1 MRIKISPKIIFDTMW
16 CLACNSKNLSKK
28 RIVIIALIASAIGGA
43 LYYSATINS
52 AITLA
57 VLPIVLPLLGCII
70 MCGVMGGVMFLSG
83 RLSKKSDGKS
93 QHSCCSN
100 QSEQTKESVKL
111 ETPVSDKKNTKS

>member
-1 MRIKISPKIIFDTMW
+1 MW

-28 RIVIIALIASAIGGA
+28 KIVIIALIVSAIGGA
-43 LYYSATINS
+43 LYYSFTINP

-57 VLPIVLPLLGCII
+57 VLPIILPLLGCMV
-70 MCGVMGGVMFLSG
+70 MCGVMAGVMFLSG

-100 QSEQTKESVKL
+100 QSEQMKKSMRS
-111 ETPVSDKKNTKS
+111 ETFVSDKKNTKS